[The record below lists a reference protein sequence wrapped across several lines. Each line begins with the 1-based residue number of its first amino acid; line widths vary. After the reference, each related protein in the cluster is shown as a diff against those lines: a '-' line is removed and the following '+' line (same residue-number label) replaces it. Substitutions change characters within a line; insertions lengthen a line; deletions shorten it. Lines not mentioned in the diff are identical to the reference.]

1 MRSIEAYMSAEAS
14 LAFRTVPLINRV
26 ASATSGSGFE
36 RLRSW
41 INSTSARATLCASSK
56 NLAVRST
63 FSVAYRSRASVTG
76 MFRPLTITSIWPP
89 SSAAF
94 QPSAITLGS
103 GSPLLLARE
112 MSALL
117 PAARLREPS
126 RYPPPTRIADW
137 PTDQPKPS
145 YTGQGMNL
153 ARARLAKT
161 PEHSLTV
168 APLVKT
174 SSTRR
179 FFPPQTLVP
188 RKRPALHG
196 GELDLFPGPAHGL

>member
-41 INSTSARATLCASSK
+41 INSTSARATLCSSSK

-63 FSVAYRSRASVTG
+63 FSVAYRSRAFVTG
-76 MFRPLTITSIWPP
+76 MFRPLTITSIWP
-89 SSAAF
+89 
-94 QPSAITLGS
+94 
-103 GSPLLLARE
+103 
-112 MSALL
+112 LL

-153 ARARLAKT
+153 DRARLAKT

-179 FFPPQTLVP
+179 IFPPQTLVP
-188 RKRPALHG
+188 RRRPALHG
-196 GELDLFPGPAHGL
+196 GELDPVPGPAHGL

>member
-1 MRSIEAYMSAEAS
+1 
-14 LAFRTVPLINRV
+14 
-26 ASATSGSGFE
+26 
-36 RLRSW
+36 
-41 INSTSARATLCASSK
+41 
-56 NLAVRST
+56 
-63 FSVAYRSRASVTG
+63 
-76 MFRPLTITSIWPP
+76 
-89 SSAAF
+89 
-94 QPSAITLGS
+94 
-103 GSPLLLARE
+103 

-153 ARARLAKT
+153 DRTRLAKT

-174 SSTRR
+174 SPTRK

-188 RKRPALHG
+188 RRRPALHG
-196 GELDLFPGPAHGL
+196 GSSTWFLVLLTAFSLSKKGASILPASPLLISSIGLKPPLPSPRGAAAPATTSNRLAPSTPARSGAIIFSTTGGNPRT